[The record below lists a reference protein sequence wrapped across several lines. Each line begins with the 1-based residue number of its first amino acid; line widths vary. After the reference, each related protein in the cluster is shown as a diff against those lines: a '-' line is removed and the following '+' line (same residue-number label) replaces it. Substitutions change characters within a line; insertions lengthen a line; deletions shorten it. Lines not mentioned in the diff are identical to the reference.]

1 MQELMTGP
9 DHTQETNSD
18 SLLESLS
25 HAVSLTVL
33 ELDANPQ
40 KLVPAFFLANLMSPA
55 LWDWR
60 NEKRAVNEHGVVY
73 SPRNRLNQI
82 QRFFHRYTFT
92 NLPDRPGGDPWG
104 LISFDEEERR
114 FGAEFVRRI
123 RSEYD
128 TTLRQLHVENP
139 ESQFGQIVNE
149 PYYARGL
156 FPRLKNETLEVM
168 NAFATT
174 NEEGKASG
182 KCWGLAVALWAAALV
197 VWGRFP
203 LDQVVITG
211 NRAHVFVYLDVEDGH
226 LLNNTKWF
234 STTRINNRSKL
245 SDFVRV
251 VASGPETTFFYSP
264 SVGMCHCISRTS
276 QIPHH
281 QVKDIYRRIGEFVSN
296 PLKHP
301 DPEQIRYIEP
311 SHAVPDPLDH
321 DSAESYQSAIHQLA
335 REYPG
340 SIFEYALY
348 VFRSLRV
355 RNPEVYIRAALR
367 EPNTTVLAAEVAT
380 LDDALSIVRGI
391 EGNSSIF
398 GSRDRI
404 AMPDEVVYFDTG
416 HEAEK
421 SLLLYTLLR
430 KSSLA
435 NLDSSL
441 LLTKDHS
448 LVMVNGRPV
457 YPESCVSFEL
467 GENTVGTAPT
477 TISLSAT
484 ITCPKC
490 GFVKAEQMPTNA
502 CVFFYECTNCLD
514 LLKPLPGD
522 CCVFCSYGSVQCPPK
537 GAGNG
542 CC

>member
-1 MQELMTGP
+1 
-9 DHTQETNSD
+9 
-18 SLLESLS
+18 
-25 HAVSLTVL
+25 
-33 ELDANPQ
+33 
-40 KLVPAFFLANLMSPA
+40 
-55 LWDWR
+55 
-60 NEKRAVNEHGVVY
+60 
-73 SPRNRLNQI
+73 
-82 QRFFHRYTFT
+82 
-92 NLPDRPGGDPWG
+92 
-104 LISFDEEERR
+104 
-114 FGAEFVRRI
+114 
-123 RSEYD
+123 
-128 TTLRQLHVENP
+128 
-139 ESQFGQIVNE
+139 
-149 PYYARGL
+149 
-156 FPRLKNETLEVM
+156 
-168 NAFATT
+168 
-174 NEEGKASG
+174 
-182 KCWGLAVALWAAALV
+182 
-197 VWGRFP
+197 
-203 LDQVVITG
+203 
-211 NRAHVFVYLDVEDGH
+211 
-226 LLNNTKWF
+226 
-234 STTRINNRSKL
+234 
-245 SDFVRV
+245 
-251 VASGPETTFFYSP
+251 
-264 SVGMCHCISRTS
+264 MCHCISRTS

-348 VFRSLRV
+348 AFRSLRV
-355 RNPEVYIRAALR
+355 RNPEVYIHAALR
-367 EPNTTVLAAEVAT
+367 DPNTAELAAKVTT
-380 LDDALSIVRGI
+380 LDHALSIIRDI

-398 GSRDRI
+398 RSRDRI
-404 AMPDEVVYFDTG
+404 ALPDELVYFNTG

-421 SLLLYTLLR
+421 ALLLYTLLR
-430 KSSLA
+430 KSSLV

-457 YPESCVSFEL
+457 YPESYVSFES
-467 GENTVGTAPT
+467 ENKVGAAPT
-477 TISLSAT
+477 TISPSAT

-490 GFVKAEQMPTNA
+490 GFVKTEEMPTNA

-537 GAGNG
+537 TSGSS